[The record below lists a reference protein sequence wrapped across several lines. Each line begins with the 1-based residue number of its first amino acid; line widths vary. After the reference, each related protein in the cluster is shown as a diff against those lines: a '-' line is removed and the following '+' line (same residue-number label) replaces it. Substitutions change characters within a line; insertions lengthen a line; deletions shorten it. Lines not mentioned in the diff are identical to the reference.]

1 MCPANYLKSTTLCIQ
16 ILSLFIGELALAS
29 WTVSDLTGYH
39 DQDIISPYN
48 LYNIKQ
54 TSVENNAK
62 KSIRGLL
69 VDPILNYL
77 NQHQRNC
84 MIDSK
89 ESC

>member
-48 LYNIKQ
+48 MY
-54 TSVENNAK
+54 T
-62 KSIRGLL
+62 
-69 VDPILNYL
+69 ILSRQVL
-77 NQHQRNC
+77 RIMQKNQLGAY
-84 MIDSK
+84 
-89 ESC
+89 